1 MYKIM
6 SSANRDN
13 FSPSVLILIIYN
25 FSCLI
30 AVAITSSSSLNR
42 SGIVG
47 HPDLVPYIRGKSFN
61 LLPLSM
67 MLAVG
72 LSYTGLYYVDVFLL
86 CLIC

>member
-1 MYKIM
+1 M

-13 FSPSVLILIIYN
+13 FSPSVLILTIYN

-30 AVAITSSSSLNR
+30 AVAITSSTALDR
-42 SGIVG
+42 SGRVG

-61 LLPLSM
+61 LSPLSM

-72 LSYTGLYYVDVFLL
+72 LSYLGLYYVDMCSFYA
-86 CLIC
+86 